1 MAAVSA
7 GDACVLKTNKISQL
21 YEISKD
27 GVDGCKGFTST
38 RPPYG
43 RDPASYGG
51 LCNSDMLNRVACNA
65 QEALD
70 DDRVGSTIYA
80 CQKDGD
86 QYIWKKSINALQ
98 SSRVS
103 VAGDTISSARET
115 SLNGFQ
121 CVRWLD
127 KEIAPVAVGDSWDL
141 TIPQHA
147 QAGRQQSLTEQ
158 SKTRGRAAESVT
170 PLIHDVSPHHR
181 SSRR

>member
-1 MAAVSA
+1 MPTLRSIVSFSITAMSVVAVVSA

-43 RDPASYGG
+43 RNPASYGG

-70 DDRVGSTIYA
+70 DDSVGSTIYA

-86 QYIWKKSINALQ
+86 QYIWKKVN
-98 SSRVS
+98 
-103 VAGDTISSARET
+103 
-115 SLNGFQ
+115 Q
-121 CVRWLD
+121 C
-127 KEIAPVAVGDSWDL
+127 APVQPSVRRRRYNLIGERDEPKWVSMCAWAGQGDS
-141 TIPQHA
+141 A
-147 QAGRQQSLTEQ
+147 CCGGRKLRSDNPATC
-158 SKTRGRAAESVT
+158 SGGSAAVTDRAK
-170 PLIHDVSPHHR
+170 
-181 SSRR
+181 